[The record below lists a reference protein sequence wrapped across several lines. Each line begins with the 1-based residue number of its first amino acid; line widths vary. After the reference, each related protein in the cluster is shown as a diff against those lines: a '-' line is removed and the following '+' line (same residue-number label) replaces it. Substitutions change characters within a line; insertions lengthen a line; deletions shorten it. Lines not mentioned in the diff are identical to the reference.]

1 MKEIIEDKVKQIVDK
16 KVKEHF
22 SIEDVDGNESE
33 DVNLDK
39 TYKDKELITSIEKDY
54 QDFADEDLDIHE
66 SLIKEIIE
74 DKVKEIV
81 DKKVKEHFSIE
92 DVDGNESEDVNLD
105 KNYKDK
111 ELITSIE
118 KDDQDFADEDLD
130 FHESLMKEIIED
142 KVKQIVDKKVKEHF
156 SIEDVDGNESE
167 DVNLD
172 KTYKDKEL
180 ITSIEKD
187 YQDFADEDLDIHESL
202 IKEIIEDKVK
212 EIVDKKVKE
221 HFSIEDVDGNES
233 EDVNWYVNMPVHYS
247 TGKRYLEDI
256 EVDGQS
262 NKKKQDDEY
271 VPLYRGQHQPQDI
284 LEESDLKQTF
294 KDKMG
299 DITENKN
306 TPDELSNIFSKQRKN
321 KEIRVDG
328 LEEGEISIS
337 TDFTTDEKHPLMH
350 EKDNNKILIAKS
362 HQKKDEK
369 NSITDRII
377 IEEKQLIPPN
387 EEEKN
392 DYINENLYQTE
403 NKKDSIQ
410 KRRHKEKEM
419 IPMRVIDGSI
429 GKIDS
434 FKTQKKK
441 DRWDGPHPF
450 RSICRLLKCLNI

>member
-1 MKEIIEDKVKQIVDK
+1 M
-16 KVKEHF
+16 
-22 SIEDVDGNESE
+22 
-33 DVNLDK
+33 
-39 TYKDKELITSIEKDY
+39 
-54 QDFADEDLDIHE
+54 
-66 SLIKEIIE
+66 KEIIE

-142 KVKQIVDKKVKEHF
+142 KVK
-156 SIEDVDGNESE
+156 
-167 DVNLD
+167 
-172 KTYKDKEL
+172 
-180 ITSIEKD
+180 
-187 YQDFADEDLDIHESL
+187 
-202 IKEIIEDKVK
+202 

-262 NKKKQDDEY
+262 NEKKQDDKY

-321 KEIRVDG
+321 KEIRVGG

-337 TDFTTDEKHPLMH
+337 TDFTADEKHPLMH
-350 EKDNNKILIAKS
+350 ENDDNKILIAKS
-362 HQKKDEK
+362 HQKNYEKD
-369 NSITDRII
+369 SITDKII

-392 DYINENLYQTE
+392 DDINENLYQTE
-403 NKKDSIQ
+403 NKKDSTQ
-410 KRRHKEKEM
+410 KRTHKEKEM
-419 IPMRVIDGSI
+419 IPMRFLDGNI

>member
-1 MKEIIEDKVKQIVDK
+1 M
-16 KVKEHF
+16 
-22 SIEDVDGNESE
+22 
-33 DVNLDK
+33 
-39 TYKDKELITSIEKDY
+39 
-54 QDFADEDLDIHE
+54 
-66 SLIKEIIE
+66 KEIIE

-142 KVKQIVDKKVKEHF
+142 KVK
-156 SIEDVDGNESE
+156 
-167 DVNLD
+167 
-172 KTYKDKEL
+172 
-180 ITSIEKD
+180 
-187 YQDFADEDLDIHESL
+187 
-202 IKEIIEDKVK
+202 

-262 NKKKQDDEY
+262 NEKKQDDKY

-284 LEESDLKQTF
+284 LEESDLKQVSETF

-299 DITENKN
+299 DKTENKN

-321 KEIRVDG
+321 KEIRVGG

-337 TDFTTDEKHPLMH
+337 TDFTADEKHPLMH
-350 EKDNNKILIAKS
+350 ENDDNKILIAKS
-362 HQKKDEK
+362 HQKNDEK
-369 NSITDRII
+369 DSITDKII

-387 EEEKN
+387 IFAKSMNEEEEN
-392 DYINENLYQTE
+392 DDINENLYQTE
-403 NKKDSIQ
+403 NKKDST
-410 KRRHKEKEM
+410 KNRTHKEKEM